1 MKNKRTAPTYPT
13 LQISCIAGKKDRYL
27 LWSALCRAPLW
38 HQEHQRNPWTRK
50 QQIEKQNS
58 TKPSQMPFVKSAG
71 SAHTCFL
78 SFCPQWGQHQQQAD
92 NWLRGVDISIVK
104 LHRVE
109 WFWSKI
115 KQCIKGLPDT
125 SYLSLLNTRTS
136 DLLEK
141 SESNGFKSNKR
152 IFLFFLKEW
161 QSTALTDKV
170 FKVRRLVG
178 FKKELD
184 VYVENTVTLNA
195 NLGKKHGSWRAQ

>member
-1 MKNKRTAPTYPT
+1 
-13 LQISCIAGKKDRYL
+13 
-27 LWSALCRAPLW
+27 
-38 HQEHQRNPWTRK
+38 
-50 QQIEKQNS
+50 
-58 TKPSQMPFVKSAG
+58 MPFVKSAG

-115 KQCIKGLPDT
+115 KQYIKGLPDT

-141 SESNGFKSNKR
+141 LESNGFKSNKR

-170 FKVRRLVG
+170 FFKVRRLVG

-184 VYVENTVTLNA
+184 VYVENSGFKCKFREKTWFLEGSIRTASKLRSRKLSWQTGPSAHLPEAYLNPMTDNWICA
-195 NLGKKHGSWRAQ
+195 KRSLRNSHGDWNV